1 MSQTTVSDPIVSN
14 IIRPGSRPMSDFLQL
29 HYMTAYSAGLP
40 NRDRDGEPKIITYG
54 NAMRGRISSQCLK
67 RTCRCGRLFNHAF
80 GDLGDDELG
89 LRTKELG
96 GIVYHRLIE
105 GGLSEADAEQWTLAL
120 AAVFGPTKP
129 KKKGTMDHLK
139 NETMFLVSP
148 VEKQALLGY
157 ADRVIAQ
164 KMPAPAIK
172 GKEEFEK
179 FAVKLRPEILSRKD
193 FSIDQALFG
202 RMFASDKSYSIEG
215 SVQVA
220 HAFTVHSVDIQ
231 DDFLTAVDDVKDS
244 DENMGEDRGSGH
256 LGEQSL
262 VGAVFYHYVSFNL
275 TMLKANLT
283 DPTLAARG
291 TRTAIESFLTEFPR
305 AKGNSCAQQSRAIYG
320 RLEFGQKMPRNLGM
334 AFLDP
339 IDGKDIGRRAIER
352 LRETSANIDKVYGP
366 CCDKTI
372 EFDTMKGEGSI
383 AKLLDMG
390 EQAVG
395 GGVA

>member
-1 MSQTTVSDPIVSN
+1 MSQATATAPLMSNIKRPKSRVVSN
-14 IIRPGSRPMSDFLQL
+14 FLQL

-40 NRDRDGEPKIITYG
+40 NRDRDGEPKVIMYG
-54 NAMRGRISSQCLK
+54 NALRGRISSQCLK

-89 LRTKELG
+89 LRTKESG
-96 GIVYHRLIE
+96 AIVFDHLID
-105 GGLSEADAEQWTLAL
+105 GGLSAPDAEQWTLAL

-129 KKKGTMDHLK
+129 KKKDTMDHLK
-139 NETMFLVSP
+139 NETMLLISP
-148 VEKQALLGY
+148 AEKRALLAY
-157 ADRVIAQ
+157 ADRIIAE
-164 KMPAPAIK
+164 KMPTPAIK

-179 FAVKLRPEILSRKD
+179 FAAKIRPEILLRKD
-193 FSIDQALFG
+193 YSIDLGLFG
-202 RMFASDKSYSIEG
+202 RMFAGDKSFSVEG
-215 SVQVA
+215 AVQVA
-220 HAFTVHSVDIQ
+220 HAFTVHSLDIQ
-231 DDFLTAVDDVKDS
+231 DDFLTAVDDFKDS
-244 DENMGEDRGSGH
+244 DENTGEDRGSGH
-256 LGEQSL
+256 MGEQSL

-283 DPTLAARG
+283 DPTLAVRG

-320 RLEFGQKMPRNLGM
+320 RLEFGQKMPRNLSM

-352 LRETSANIDKVYGP
+352 LRETAANIDKVYGP
-366 CCDKTI
+366 CCDKVI
-372 EFDTMKGEGSI
+372 EFDAMKGEGSI
-383 AKLLDMG
+383 SDLLDMG